1 MGTMGADG
9 WPTAEQ
15 AKAAG
20 DEFARVIQASFDRQA
35 AVRHCNCVKP
45 TRAERKKGFGNH
57 WHVHGSEPG
66 CPPEPPVQKNCSPSL
81 AMMGN
86 CWCPRHRPGAPPIK
100 IPYPYSLGPVLGPE
114 TLEDAAVTY
123 DAPGDCETCDIRYAD
138 PYGDHPGMTREE
150 AIAVIRGI
158 GRHEMA
164 DQMEAGRLRDI
175 AYYAELNAAAD
186 ARRAANPPADPV

>member
-1 MGTMGADG
+1 MSEHV

-20 DEFARVIQASFDRQA
+20 DEFARALQASFARAA
-35 AVRHCNCVKP
+35 AVRYCNCAKP
-45 TRAERKKGFGNH
+45 ARQRSFGVS
-57 WHVHGSEPG
+57 WHVHGSQPN
-66 CPPEPPVQKNCSPSL
+66 CPPKPPLQKTCSPSL
-81 AMMGN
+81 AAMGN
-86 CWCPRHRPGAPPIK
+86 CWCPRHRPGAPAVPA
-100 IPYPYSLGPVLGPE
+100 PYPYSLGPVLGPE

-138 PYGDHPGMTREE
+138 PYGDHPNMTREE
-150 AIAVIRGI
+150 AIAVIRSI

-175 AYYAELNAAAD
+175 AFYEQLNAESA
-186 ARRAANPPADPV
+186 ARRATEEQG